1 MAHIAI
7 EDNVTI
13 DGISYEIPNMFLFA
27 GKVKSGKSF
36 ALRYMVQEI
45 IKQKKFKFG
54 WVFCKTAFNGSYDW
68 MKPNVTTGYS
78 ERVLMKYM
86 GLLKRKREE
95 VGRDMPPNFIIF
107 DDLIGELNPNN
118 QIFNNLITTFR
129 HYNTSIFLATQFIKG
144 NITKPTFREQVRY
157 VFCWPNGGVTND
169 KNLFDSFASSFF
181 DNARQLKIY
190 FKAIT
195 DDQETKKHFAMLIDT
210 SAHHIRQGI
219 KRFQAGKIDEVSL
232 WAETKQQEKQE
243 NDEQPTQ
250 RQPPHQRQSYQPQQ
264 QDDPTRDL
272 SHMNHAQK
280 VQYYK
285 QYLLKSRG

>member
-7 EDNVTI
+7 EDNITI
-13 DGISYEIPNMFLFA
+13 DGITYELPNMFLFA
-27 GKVKSGKSF
+27 GKVKSGKSY
-36 ALRYMVQEI
+36 ALRYVVQEI

-78 ERVLMKYM
+78 ERVLMKHM
-86 GLLKRKREE
+86 GILRRKREE
-95 VGRDMPPNFIIF
+95 VGRNMPPNFIIF

>member
-78 ERVLMKYM
+78 ERVLMKHM
-86 GLLKRKREE
+86 GILRRKREE
-95 VGRDMPPNFIIF
+95 LGRNMPPNFIIF

-181 DNARQLKIY
+181 DNARQLKTY

-264 QDDPTRDL
+264 DDPTRYL